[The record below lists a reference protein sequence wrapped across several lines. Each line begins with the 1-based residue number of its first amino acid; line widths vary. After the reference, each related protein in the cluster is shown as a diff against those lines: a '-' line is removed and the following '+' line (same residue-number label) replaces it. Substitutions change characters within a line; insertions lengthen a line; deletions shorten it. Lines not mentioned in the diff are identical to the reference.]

1 MIKVP
6 AENYGQNSK
15 RIVFKVSDHEHAK
28 LIVRLRHNSLT
39 QAEFFRAVIEAVNTD
54 DDIILS
60 FISDYVSNKQKLNKQ
75 RVKKNRALT
84 QQGQQLVKDFCLSDD
99 EVENVFDLIAQEFP
113 EL

>member
-1 MIKVP
+1 MSEP
-6 AENYGQNSK
+6 LENYGQNTK

-54 DDIILS
+54 DDTILS
-60 FISDYVSNKQKLNKQ
+60 FISDYVSSKQKLNKQ
-75 RVKKNRALT
+75 RIKKSRTLAN
-84 QQGQQLVKDFCLSDD
+84 QGQQLVKDLSLTDD
-99 EVENVFDLIAQEFP
+99 EVEDVFDLIAQEFP